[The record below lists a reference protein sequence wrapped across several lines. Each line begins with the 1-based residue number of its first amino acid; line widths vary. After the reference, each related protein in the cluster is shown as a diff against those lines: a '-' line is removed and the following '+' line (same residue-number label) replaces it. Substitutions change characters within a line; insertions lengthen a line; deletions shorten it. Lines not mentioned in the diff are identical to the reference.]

1 MGGGGGGGKGGLT
14 KNPKINERDRG
25 GGTIIWNWRVRYYL
39 VTVSNK
45 KHDIKKTI
53 KQSVV

>member
-1 MGGGGGGGKGGLT
+1 MSGIG
-14 KNPKINERDRG
+14 G